1 MLLLAGHSIVAASQE
16 SPNIK
21 YGKINAAD
29 LAKKSYEIDTSAN
42 AVVLYEMGSSRIRGS
57 VKGNTINL
65 QCWLQINKTTFQP
78 SEYGRLR
85 EFFNQ
90 VVAKQN
96 EQIVFKKKS

>member
-57 VKGNTINL
+57 VKGWFSLEILNNPKRKHDQSAMLVT
-65 QCWLQINKTTFQP
+65 NK
-78 SEYGRLR
+78 
-85 EFFNQ
+85 
-90 VVAKQN
+90 
-96 EQIVFKKKS
+96 